1 MPGFEWFGD
10 EERAEVTAVL
20 NSGVMM
26 RYGFDGPRQ
35 GRWPAKE
42 LEAALA
48 DKLGSGH
55 VHLVASGT
63 AAVATALAVCGVG
76 AGDEVII
83 PPFTFVADP
92 EAVLLAGA
100 APVFADIDET
110 LCLNPEAVEAAITD
124 KTKAV
129 LCVHMCG
136 SMPRLAELKAVC
148 DRHGVT
154 LIEDAAQAFGGSYR
168 GKALGTI
175 GRVGTYSFDYVKTI
189 TCAEGGAIVTDEADL
204 YDVIQAYADHGHDHK
219 GADRGADLHP
229 HIGTNYRIS
238 ELHAAVGLAQLRK
251 ADRIIATQR
260 KAKSFLK
267 EGLADIERVTF
278 REIPDADGDSAAFL
292 SFFLPSEKEARE
304 AVGKLGAAGVDGCF
318 YWYDNNWHYYTKWD
332 HFKELI
338 GPAPLA
344 VQRWEPEREW
354 KSLSMPASD
363 AIMSRCVSMLIKLSW
378 TGEELTKRLAAM
390 RSVLS

>member
-1 MPGFEWFGD
+1 MTGRTSRQKDTNMPGFEWFGD
-10 EERAEVTAVL
+10 EERAEVNAVL

-42 LEAALA
+42 LEADLA
-48 DKLGSGH
+48 QKLGAGH

-76 AGDEVII
+76 AGDEVIL
-83 PPFTFVADP
+83 PSFTFVADP

-100 APVFADIDET
+100 APVFADVDET
-110 LCLNPEAVEAAITD
+110 LCLNPEAVEAAITA

-219 GADRGADLHP
+219 GVDRGADLHP

-260 KAKSFLK
+260 KAKAFLK
-267 EGLADIERVTF
+267 EGLADLDRVTF
-278 REIPDADGDSAAFL
+278 REIPDPDGDMAAFL
-292 SFFLPSEKEARE
+292 SFFLPTEEEARRRS
-304 AVGKLGAAGVDGCF
+304 ANWRRPGSTAASTGTTTTG
-318 YWYDNNWHYYTKWD
+318 TTTPSG
-332 HFKELI
+332 I
-338 GPAPLA
+338 T
-344 VQRWEPEREW
+344 
-354 KSLSMPASD
+354 
-363 AIMSRCVSMLIKLSW
+363 SRS
-378 TGEELTKRLAAM
+378 
-390 RSVLS
+390 

>member
-10 EERAEVTAVL
+10 EERAEVNAVL

-48 DKLGSGH
+48 EKLDTGH
-55 VHLVASGT
+55 VHLVSSGT

-76 AGDEVII
+76 AGDEVIL

-100 APVFADIDET
+100 APVFADVDET

-148 DRHGVT
+148 DRHEVT

-219 GADRGADLHP
+219 GVDRGADLHP

-251 ADRIIATQR
+251 ADRMIATQR
-260 KAKSFLK
+260 KAKAFLK
-267 EGLADIERVTF
+267 DGLADLDRITF
-278 REIPDADGDSAAFL
+278 REIPDPDGDMAAFL
-292 SFFLPSEKEARE
+292 SFFLPTEEEARE

-354 KSLSMPASD
+354 KSLSMPGSD
-363 AIMSRCVSMLIKLSW
+363 AIIGRCISMLIKLSW
-378 TGEELTKRLAAM
+378 TEDELAARLTAM

>member
-10 EERAEVTAVL
+10 EERAEVNAVL

-42 LEAALA
+42 LEADLA
-48 DKLGSGH
+48 QKLGAGY

-76 AGDEVII
+76 AGDEVIL
-83 PPFTFVADP
+83 PSFTFVADP

-100 APVFADIDET
+100 APVFTDVDET
-110 LCLNPEAVEAAITD
+110 LCLNPEAVEAAITA

-154 LIEDAAQAFGGSYR
+154 LIEDAAQAFGGSYH

-175 GRVGTYSFDYVKTI
+175 GRVGTYSFDYVKTM

-219 GADRGADLHP
+219 GVDRGADLHP

-251 ADRIIATQR
+251 VDRMIATQR
-260 KAKSFLK
+260 KAKAFLK
-267 EGLADIERVTF
+267 EGLADLGRVTF
-278 REIPDADGDSAAFL
+278 REIPDPDGDMAAFL
-292 SFFLPSEKEARE
+292 SFFLPTEDEARK
-304 AVGKLGAAGVDGCF
+304 AVGQLAAAGVDGCF

-338 GPAPLA
+338 SPAPLA

-354 KSLSMPASD
+354 KSLSLPQSD
-363 AIMSRCVSMLIKLSW
+363 AIIGRCISMLIKLSW
-378 TGEELTKRLAAM
+378 TEDQLAARLAAM